1 MAAFTGHGFINYPAK
16 ESCIGVPSTS
26 IDNQEEFNLRFINLE
41 NFARHCASQPNTI
54 TIIIDNSCRV
64 YPKSKHNEIK
74 KFMEQN
80 PLFQED
86 TDGNKSQSLKM
97 PGLAIILFA
106 SKKTKPATDE
116 GGLNTGTNN
125 FIERIQQCIDQR

>member
-1 MAAFTGHGFINYPAK
+1 
-16 ESCIGVPSTS
+16 
-26 IDNQEEFNLRFINLE
+26 
-41 NFARHCASQPNTI
+41 
-54 TIIIDNSCRV
+54 
-64 YPKSKHNEIK
+64 
-74 KFMEQN
+74 
-80 PLFQED
+80 
-86 TDGNKSQSLKM
+86 M